1 MKLFGIDCG
10 SGKLSDQLFYLTYGL
25 MTKAGFICWG
35 GGGGP
40 SPAASPSATSQTQTI
55 SAISPWAQPG
65 ISAIIGQEMAN
76 QFPNQ
81 TTNPDGSIN
90 LGQQLGYTAFGQNGV
105 GIGPGQM
112 QAAQAA
118 VAPTSALQNQSYSAA
133 AGLQTPSQYGQ
144 ATGLAGAAGM
154 GSLNTVGQAAGYGAM
169 GAQAGA
175 NASGQS
181 SMYGMQGSQA
191 GQQAGAL
198 SNMYGAAGAMTG
210 ANAANASNQY
220 GQMGVNT
227 GQQAAGMSNMYGQM
241 GVNTGQQAAGMSNM
255 YGQGAVNQGQQGAA
269 IGASLGQQ
277 SQNASTGPGSVYSY
291 MNPYLNA
298 SLAPQLALQ
307 QQQFGQLQAQNQGAA
322 TQANAFGGGRSDVMT
337 ALNQQ
342 NEMLAQN
349 QLTSNAYN
357 TAFNNAQSQ
366 MNAANQAALTG
377 NAQAQTGYGQ
387 GLTAAQQAGTLG
399 LAGTAQGL
407 QGAQQAGTLG
417 MQGTAQG
424 LTGAQQAGNLGIA
437 GANAGLQ
444 GAQQAGTLGLSG
456 INAGL
461 SGAQQAGTLGLAGT
475 AQGLQGV
482 QQAGQLGLAGIQS
495 GLTGAQQA
503 GQLGISGAQTGLS
516 GAQQAGSLGMQ
527 GAAVG
532 LSGVNAQQAGYAG
545 AGTQASNLANIGT
558 QNLAA
563 QTSILGTQNTLG
575 AQQQAQQQAVINQ
588 AIQNYANTQN
598 YPMQQAYNL
607 EGLYTGTGATA
618 NQTQTQYQAAPSLV
632 NTAAG
637 LGTAAIGASKLLAA
651 KKGGKVKGFAAGGIA
666 SLATGGSAPAD
677 TSDSGSSLAGTSLQA
692 MFNTFVNGP
701 QSAIDAQLQSK
712 TPSMEQTAAML
723 ANQKRKE
730 LQTAAQ
736 GRQAGMQAQQ
746 PTVKDQMLAQDMAK
760 RQAALQQMYSQQPEP
775 QQLQAQPAAQQ
786 QQMAQNP
793 VKEEGLDQLPAPTL
807 KTMAGGGIIA
817 FKNGTVDETVGAAAN
832 SQTQTDPNALYIP
845 PVSDT
850 DKKIWNAITHPA
862 DTLQAVKDWMYSDPQ
877 SKMVSK
883 AQSGTL
889 TQADINAASAP
900 AATAPAALSEANQSK
915 FTPSQ
920 LDQAISNNAGIN
932 KLPAAGPT
940 NAPAGGIKDLTTARS
955 PQPPVPAPAPQ
966 PTFTPAPDRFAD
978 MAMTQEAMDK
988 KVASEKNSATADFLM
1003 NMGFKM
1009 ATTVGPLGKA
1019 TGEGGIAALPGLA
1032 ASRKTINELEKQR
1045 QDFNFNVAKAQEA
1058 KQNGD
1063 EQLAFHYAKQADDKA
1078 QQMGMLAVHNRMADA
1093 DMIKASAMANS
1104 VGSKADI
1111 IQQRTDA
1118 AVLKA
1123 ASDIHD
1129 KNMANMLFQQK
1140 FAKMSPMERNQYFND
1155 VRGQA
1160 RSLAGQDSGTGALG
1174 SGISMDA
1181 IDAAIAKKSKS

>member
-40 SPAASPSATSQTQTI
+40 GPSSSPSATSQTQTVSSI
-55 SAISPWAQPG
+55 APWAQPG
-65 ISAIIGQEMAN
+65 VSSLISQEMAN
-76 QFPNQ
+76 MFPNQ

-118 VAPTSALQNQSYSAA
+118 VAPTSALQNQTYQEA

-144 ATGLAGAAGM
+144 ATGLAGAAGT
-154 GSLNTVGQAAGYGAM
+154 GSLNTVGQANMYGNM
-169 GAQAGA
+169 GAQ
-175 NASGQS
+175 
-181 SMYGMQGSQA
+181 
-191 GQQAGAL
+191 
-198 SNMYGAAGAMTG
+198 YGA
-210 ANAANASNQY
+210 SY
-220 GQMGVNT
+220 GQNAT
-227 GQQAAGMSNMYGQM
+227 NPAAVQ
-241 GVNTGQQAAGMSNM
+241 
-255 YGQGAVNQGQQGAA
+255 
-269 IGASLGQQ
+269 
-277 SQNASTGPGSVYSY
+277 SY
-291 MNPYLNA
+291 MNPYLSA
-298 SLAPQLALQ
+298 TLAPSLALQ
-307 QQQFGQLQAQNQGAA
+307 QQQFGQLGAQEQGAA
-322 TQANAFGGGRSDVMT
+322 TQANAFGGGREAVMQG
-337 ALNQQ
+337 LNQQ

-349 QLTSNAYN
+349 QLVSNAYNNAYN
-357 TAFNNAQSQ
+357 TANTNMQ
-366 MNAANQAALTG
+366 QAAT
-377 NAQAQTGYGQ
+377 
-387 GLTAAQQAGTLG
+387 
-399 LAGTAQGL
+399 
-407 QGAQQAGTLG
+407 
-417 MQGTAQG
+417 
-424 LTGAQQAGNLGIA
+424 
-437 GANAGLQ
+437 
-444 GAQQAGTLGLSG
+444 
-456 INAGL
+456 
-461 SGAQQAGTLGLAGT
+461 
-475 AQGLQGV
+475 
-482 QQAGQLGLAGIQS
+482 
-495 GLTGAQQA
+495 
-503 GQLGISGAQTGLS
+503 
-516 GAQQAGSLGMQ
+516 LGMQ
-527 GAAVG
+527 GAATG
-532 LSGVNAQQAGYAG
+532 LSGINAQQAGYAG

-563 QTSILGTQNTLG
+563 QTSILGTQNTMG

-637 LGTAAIGASKLLAA
+637 LGTAAIGASKLLATN
-651 KKGGKVKGFAAGGIA
+651 KKGGQIKGFAAGGIA

-677 TSDSGSSLAGTSLQA
+677 TSDSGSSLAGASLQA

-736 GRQAGMQAQQ
+736 GQQAGMQAQQ

-760 RQAALQQMYSQQPEP
+760 RQAALQQMYGQQPEP

-817 FKNGTVDETVGAAAN
+817 FDEGTKDKTVGAAAN

-850 DKKIWNAITHPA
+850 DKKIWSAITHPA
-862 DTLQAVKDWMYSDPQ
+862 DTLQSVKDWMYSDPQ

-889 TQADINAASAP
+889 TQADIDAASAP

-920 LDQAISNNAGIN
+920 LDQAISNNAGIG
-932 KLPAAGPT
+932 KPAAGPA

-988 KVASEKNSATADFLM
+988 KVASEKNSATADYFM

-1019 TGEGGIAALPGLA
+1019 IGEGGIAALPGLA

-1078 QQMGMLAVHNRMADA
+1078 NQMGMLAVHNRMADA

-1160 RSLAGQDSGTGALG
+1160 RSLAGQDNSIEALV
-1174 SGISMDA
+1174 SGIPKDA
-1181 IDAAIAKKSKS
+1181 VDAAIAKKSKS

>member
-35 GGGGP
+35 GGGSP
-40 SPAASPSATSQTQTI
+40 SPAASPSATSQTQTV

-175 NASGQS
+175 NAAGQS

-210 ANAANASNQY
+210 ANAANA
-220 GQMGVNT
+220 
-227 GQQAAGMSNMYGQM
+227 SNMYGQM

-387 GLTAAQQAGTLG
+387 GLTAAQQAGQLG
-399 LAGTAQGL
+399 LAGTQ
-407 QGAQQAGTLG
+407 
-417 MQGTAQG
+417 QG
-424 LTGAQQAGNLGIA
+424 LTGA
-437 GANAGLQ
+437 
-444 GAQQAGTLGLSG
+444 
-456 INAGL
+456 
-461 SGAQQAGTLGLAGT
+461 
-475 AQGLQGV
+475 

-677 TSDSGSSLAGTSLQA
+677 TSDSGSSLAGASLQA

-736 GRQAGMQAQQ
+736 GQQAGIQAQQ

-760 RQAALQQMYSQQPEP
+760 RQAALQQMYGQQPEP
-775 QQLQAQPAAQQ
+775 QQLQTQPAAQQ

-817 FKNGTVDETVGAAAN
+817 FDEGTKDKTVGAAAN

-862 DTLQAVKDWMYSDPQ
+862 DTLQSVKDWMYSDPQ

-889 TQADINAASAP
+889 TQADIDAASAP
-900 AATAPAALSEANQSK
+900 AATAPADLSEANQSK

-920 LDQAISNNAGIN
+920 LDQAISNNAGIG
-932 KLPAAGPT
+932 KPAAGPA

-1009 ATTVGPLGKA
+1009 ATTVGPIGKA
-1019 TGEGGIAALPGLA
+1019 IGEGGIAALPGLA

-1078 QQMGMLAVHNRMADA
+1078 YQMGMVAVHNRMADA

-1104 VGSKADI
+1104 VGSKADQV
-1111 IQQRTDA
+1111 QQRADA

-1160 RSLAGQDSGTGALG
+1160 RSLAGQDSGVGALG